1 MDKTLGAFVS
11 ALRKAD
17 LEVSP
22 AETLDAM
29 AALDIIGLE
38 DKRLL
43 HDSLSIVLAKTPEE
57 KETFDICFDR
67 FFSFR
72 QFDAK
77 PGFLDSKPPS
87 PATGEGFA
95 FSGDQ
100 QPRGEAQKRSGK
112 RRRRTQAHHNSR
124 LGHLLIEGD
133 QTELSVA
140 MSRAAA
146 EVRLDQ
152 MKTLRERSLY
162 ARRIMVHMGLNQL
175 DAEIGRLGQQEDET
189 SRQTAAMLAEAR
201 IYLQE
206 QVRDF
211 VEEQYLLMVDGSGNR
226 FLREAVTQTKLTNM
240 QVYYFDHIR
249 EAVRK
254 LAHQLAKRH
263 NRKRKIYNRGQLDI
277 RKTMRRNMGYDNT
290 PFEIQWKQIKVEKPK
305 VFVICDVSGSVR
317 NVARF
322 LLTFLYSLNEVLP
335 RVRAFVFSNELGEVT
350 DLLKRYPLEEAIE
363 MSMNDYGKGSTD
375 YGNAF
380 KTFKELCLND
390 VDNRSTVIILGD
402 SRNNYFDTG
411 ADSLKEISRK
421 CRQVMWLNPES
432 RIMWEEGDAEMKTFL
447 PFVHYAEVCNSL
459 KDLERLVGRILR
471 AAR

>member
-1 MDKTLGAFVS
+1 
-11 ALRKAD
+11 
-17 LEVSP
+17 
-22 AETLDAM
+22 
-29 AALDIIGLE
+29 LDIVGLE

-43 HDSLSIVLAKTPEE
+43 HDSLSIILAKTPEE

-67 FFSFR
+67 FFSFK
-72 QFDAK
+72 QFEARPDFREYSLA
-77 PGFLDSKPPS
+77 SAS
-87 PATGEGFA
+87 TGEGFQFGGEQEA
-95 FSGDQ
+95 DSG
-100 QPRGEAQKRSGK
+100 GERRKK
-112 RRRRTQAHHNSR
+112 RRRRNQAHHNSR
-124 LGHLLIEGD
+124 LGHLLLEGD

-140 MSRAAA
+140 MARAAT
-146 EVRLDQ
+146 EVRLDR

-162 ARRIMVHMGLNQL
+162 ARRILVHMGLNQL
-175 DAEIGRLGQQEDET
+175 DAEIERLDHQEDES
-189 SRQTAAMLAEAR
+189 SRYTAAMLADAR
-201 IYLQE
+201 NYLTE

-211 VEEQYLLMVDGSGNR
+211 VEEQYLLMVDGSGDR
-226 FLREAVTQTKLTNM
+226 FLREAVTQTRLTNM

-290 PFEIQWKQIKVEKPK
+290 PYEIQWKQIKVEKPK

-335 RVRAFVFSNELGEVT
+335 KVRAFVFSNELGEVT
-350 DLLKRYPLEEAIE
+350 DMFKRYPLDDAIE
-363 MSMNDYGKGSTD
+363 LSMNDYGKGSTD

-411 ADSLKEISRK
+411 AEHLKEISRK

-432 RIMWEEGDAEMKTFL
+432 RQMWHEGDAEMKAFL
-447 PFVHYAEVCNSL
+447 PHVHYAEVCNSL
-459 KDLERLVGRILR
+459 KDLERLVSRILR
-471 AAR
+471 SAR